1 VAAVGGR
8 RFPGWVGDTLFQDR
22 TDLPNISG
30 ACDFSGPAGAG
41 DGWGKRRAAEA
52 HTTAAG
58 AGVWVG
64 SEVVCAGAAAGVS
77 THGPRPLARP
87 VPQRGAGGG
96 TCGWPVTGPPKTLLR
111 RMARRARA

>member
-1 VAAVGGR
+1 
-8 RFPGWVGDTLFQDR
+8 
-22 TDLPNISG
+22 LPNISG

-77 THGPRPLARP
+77 THGPRPLARD
-87 VPQRGAGGG
+87 VHTATGRAGERAAGRALVRLRRCYAAWHAARERNQ
-96 TCGWPVTGPPKTLLR
+96 TLQPVT
-111 RMARRARA
+111 RRAMSA